1 VTPRVDDTTRAAHTA
16 GAPAAT
22 QRRIRRLSSEER
34 ERRAQLRRGVKLA
47 RHRTRI
53 LDAVAHCF
61 AERGYHDTSMDQVVS
76 RARSSKSAFYACFA
90 NKETAFAALLEREG
104 ERLLRTVEQAVLD
117 ETDPRRRARAGISTF
132 VTDCAVNR
140 ATARILLVESVGIS
154 PAIEERRRALHRR
167 FAGLIRAQAEAAR
180 AAGTPATPLDLEVL
194 AFALV
199 GAVNE
204 AVVHLLDSGTS
215 DPAPVV
221 EALGHLAGR
230 ALLP

>member
-1 VTPRVDDTTRAAHTA
+1 VTPRAGTGRGAAQASPLRT
-16 GAPAAT
+16 
-22 QRRIRRLSSEER
+22 RRLSDEER
-34 ERRAQLRRGVKLA
+34 DRRARLRRDAKLA

-53 LDAVAHCF
+53 LDAVADCF
-61 AERGYHDTSMDQVVS
+61 AANGYHDTSVDQVVS

-104 ERLLRTVEQAVLD
+104 ERVLRAVEQSVLD
-117 ETDPRRRARAGISTF
+117 ESDPRRRARAGISTF
-132 VTDCAVNR
+132 VTDCAANR

-167 FAGLIRAQAEAAR
+167 FAELIRAQAEAAR
-180 AAGTPATPLDLEVL
+180 ASGTPATTVDLDVL

-204 AVVHLLDSGTS
+204 AVVHLLDNGMS

-221 EALGHLAGR
+221 EALGHLASR

>member
-1 VTPRVDDTTRAAHTA
+1 MKPGARAA
-16 GAPAAT
+16 GQRSPRAT
-22 QRRIRRLSSEER
+22 RRLSDEER
-34 ERRAQLRRGVKLA
+34 ERRAQQRRDALLS
-47 RHRTRI
+47 RHRRRI
-53 LDAVAHCF
+53 LDAVAQCF
-61 AERGYHDTSMDQVVS
+61 AERGYHDTSVDQVVS

-104 ERLLRTVEQAVLD
+104 ERLLHDVEQAVLA
-117 ETDPRRRARAGISTF
+117 ESDPRRRARAGIITIDS
-132 VTDCAVNR
+132 DCAANR

-154 PAIEERRRALHRR
+154 PAIEERRRALHAR
-167 FAGLIRAQAEAAR
+167 FAELIRAQAEAAR
-180 AAGTPATPLDLEVL
+180 AAGTPATQVDLEVL

-204 AVVHLLDSGTS
+204 AVVHLLETGGS
-215 DPAPVV
+215 DPAPVL

>member
-1 VTPRVDDTTRAAHTA
+1 MTATRAA
-16 GAPAAT
+16 GAP
-22 QRRIRRLSSEER
+22 RRTRRLSDEER
-34 ERRAQLRRGVKLA
+34 EQRASQRRDVALA

-53 LDAVAHCF
+53 LDAVAQCF
-61 AERGYHDTSMDQVVS
+61 AERGYHDTSVDQVVS

-104 ERLLRTVEQAVLD
+104 ERVLHAVEQAVLA
-117 ETDPRRRARAGISTF
+117 ESDPRRRARAGITTF
-132 VTDCAVNR
+132 VTDCAENQ
-140 ATARILLVESVGIS
+140 ATARILLLESVGIS
-154 PAIEERRRALHRR
+154 PAIEECRRALHRR
-167 FAGLIRAQAEAAR
+167 FAELIRLQAEEAR
-180 AAGTPATPLDLEVL
+180 AAGTPATTLDLDVL

-199 GAVNE
+199 GAINE
-204 AVVHLLDSGTS
+204 AVVHLLDSGGT

>member
-1 VTPRVDDTTRAAHTA
+1 VTTAVNSKPVRPPRRS
-16 GAPAAT
+16 
-22 QRRIRRLSSEER
+22 RRLSDEER
-34 ERRAQLRRGVKLA
+34 GRRAQQRRDALLG
-47 RHRTRI
+47 RHRRRI

-61 AERGYHDTSMDQVVS
+61 AERGYHDTTVDQVVS
-76 RARSSKSAFYACFA
+76 RARTSKSAFYACFP

-104 ERLLRTVEQAVLD
+104 ERLLHAVEQAVVA
-117 ETDPRRRARAGISTF
+117 ESDPRRRARAGISTF
-132 VTDCAVNR
+132 VADCARNR

-154 PAIEERRRALHRR
+154 PAIEEHRRALHAR
-167 FAGLIRAQAEAAR
+167 FAEMIRAQAEAAR
-180 AAGTPATPLDLEVL
+180 AAGAPAAAVDLEVL

-204 AVVHLLDSGTS
+204 AVVHLLEKGHT